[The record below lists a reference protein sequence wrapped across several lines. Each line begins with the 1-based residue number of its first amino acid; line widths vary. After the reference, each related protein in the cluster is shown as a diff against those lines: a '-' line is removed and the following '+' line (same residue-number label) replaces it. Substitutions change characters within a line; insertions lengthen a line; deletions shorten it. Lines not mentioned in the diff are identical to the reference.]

1 MSSLFYSLPE
11 INEIKLSSQSGQ
23 DLWVSREKDTQTVQD
38 LWKDS
43 TVVMVSVSK
52 TSL

>member
-11 INEIKLSSQSGQ
+11 ISEIKFSYQSGQ
-23 DLWVSREKDTQTVQD
+23 GLWVSREEDTQTVQD

>member
-11 INEIKLSSQSGQ
+11 INEIKLSHQSGQ
-23 DLWVSREKDTQTVQD
+23 GLWVSGEEDTQIVQD